1 MFNKTMHDC
10 KVYELKVLVAKRNHG
25 SKMSEEFSIYFV
37 SKAKFPWV
45 SILQEKSH
53 LLTYPL

>member
-45 SILQEKSH
+45 SILQEKS
-53 LLTYPL
+53 LIY